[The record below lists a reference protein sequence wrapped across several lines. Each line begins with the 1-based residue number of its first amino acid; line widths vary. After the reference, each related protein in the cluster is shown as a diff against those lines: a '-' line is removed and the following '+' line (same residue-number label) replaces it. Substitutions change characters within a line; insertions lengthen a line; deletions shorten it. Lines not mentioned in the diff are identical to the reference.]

1 MRNRQMEGC
10 NSGAAPLPAET
21 WMTARW
27 LLLGSLSL
35 GAADAVA
42 QTTCPAGPVTR
53 SGSACTV
60 TPGSTINVLS
70 ATQPGL
76 DAENT
81 GGAITASGV
90 RLNLGGPGS
99 TTPRNYVGAIAGNGG
114 RITFNSGTI
123 VTVQAATGQQG
134 LVASGGGSIATAT
147 GSSITLGL
155 TTTVN
160 DNIAVLA
167 TAGGTVQMIASS
179 VATQGAGGAGN
190 HALYA
195 SGPGSSIAFTGG
207 TVSTAGRGSFG
218 VRVDAGATATIG
230 PGTSITTTGTIT
242 SGGSA
247 IGSHGLWASGTAV
260 AGATVVPSRIDA
272 TGVSIV
278 TGDPAVS
285 TASGTSAAGVR
296 IENGAAV
303 SLTDVSISTRGSGTT
318 INPAAGVL
326 VMSGS
331 SVRMQGNNVITA
343 AGQFGHGLSVQGA
356 GSTAIV
362 NGGSFQVNGT
372 RSIALD
378 VSAGGAVTVDTASIA
393 AGSGASIGAQ
403 IDGTGSTLNA
413 TNTTISASNATAH
426 ALRASAGATVNLSQG
441 TVTSRGINANGIF
454 GANSTVAV
462 DNVGVLTTGDGNA
475 MGVLA
480 DLGSAITVTNS
491 SVATQGTVSAGDR
504 RPHALAAR
512 NPGAQLTVRGSS
524 AQTVGDEAMG
534 VVADDGGSVN
544 LENASVTTAGTLA
557 LGAYAVVEQAGPQF
571 PAAISAQ
578 GSAIRTLGSRA
589 YGAMAQR
596 SFLEAPAT
604 ISLLNTTVAT
614 EGAGAVGLRAISG
627 GVITSSASSV
637 ATSGASA
644 HGALARDAGSLI
656 TIRQTPVTVTGPE
669 AHGAVAQNG
678 GRIVGDGAVIRVSG
692 AAGMGLFAL
701 GDPGPAAEIELARSS
716 VTSAAGPAIG
726 VAGLANV
733 TLTDTVVSGNGN
745 WLRVATID
753 DFPLLAGPDAPLG
766 GIPDPDTLLNNPVA
780 APPPIPAASIPGQA
794 NITVVGSTLTGA
806 ATTAPGSVS
815 NVALQSNT
823 LWTMTGNSNITN
835 LTNTASQIVY
845 SPPTANVYKTLTVS
859 NYVGGAGSVVALN
872 TFLAGDGA
880 PSDLIVISGAATGQ
894 SALRISNTG
903 GPGALTQASGIKV
916 VDAVGGGTTAPSAFT
931 LAGRAVAG
939 PYEYRLFRGGATAG
953 EANNWYLRSEK
964 DPEPP
969 PPVPPDP
976 VPPDPGPPG
985 PVPPGPPPEPPAP
998 PKPLYRPEVAAY
1010 LANQR
1015 LAAQMFVH
1023 SMHDRLGEPQYIETQ
1038 QFAADDDKRR
1048 ALWLRMTGKWNRTH
1062 SKNGEF
1068 DVSSDMFLL
1077 QGGGDLA
1084 QWKLGSETDRLHLG
1098 AMAGFG
1104 NSRSTARA
1112 DGNPYKARGS
1122 VEGYS
1127 VGLYGTWFE
1136 NNETKLGTYVD
1147 TWFQYGWFKNKV
1159 EGDSLPDVKYDAR
1172 GWAVSG
1178 EVGYAFKLRNDWVL
1192 EPQAQLIYVRYD
1204 QDSVA
1209 ESNGTSVGRA
1219 DSNGTI
1225 GRLGVRAHR
1234 TYEMKNGR
1242 KIQPFVTLNWWHTD
1256 TDSSVSFNQLPVGS
1270 LYPRDRYELKLGV
1283 HADFT
1288 KGWTGWTN
1296 VAASWGAQDYRQ
1308 YAARIGV
1315 KYTW

>member
-1 MRNRQMEGC
+1 MRNRQVEEC
-10 NSGAAPLPAET
+10 NCGPVPRSAGARA
-21 WMTARW
+21 TAYC

-35 GAADAVA
+35 GTHAIA
-42 QTTCPAGPVTR
+42 QTTCPAGPVTQ
-53 SGSACTV
+53 SGTACTV

-70 ATQPGL
+70 ATRPGL
-76 DAENT
+76 DAKNP

-90 RLNLGGPGS
+90 RLNLGGTGS
-99 TTPRNYVGAIAGNGG
+99 TTPRNYVGAIAGDGG
-114 RITFNSGTI
+114 RIIFDNGTI

-134 LVASGGGSIATAT
+134 LVASGSGSIATAT
-147 GSSITLGL
+147 GSNITLGL

-160 DNIAVLA
+160 DNIGVLA
-167 TAGGTVQMIASS
+167 TGGGTVQMIASS

-195 SGPGSSIAFTGG
+195 SGLGSSIAFTGG

-218 VRVDAGATATIG
+218 VRADAGASATIG

-260 AGATVVPSRIDA
+260 SGGTVVPSRIDA

-278 TGDPAVS
+278 TGDPALG
-285 TASGTSAAGVR
+285 TTSGTSAAGVR
-296 IENGAAV
+296 IEDGAAV

-356 GSTAIV
+356 GSTATV

-372 RSIALD
+372 RSIALN
-378 VSAGGAVTVDTASIA
+378 VTAGGSATADSTSIV

-403 IDGTGSTLNA
+403 IDGAGSTLNA

-441 TVTSRGINANGIF
+441 SVTSHGINANGIF

-462 DNVGVLTTGDGNA
+462 NNVGVLTTGDGNA

-480 DLGSAITVTNS
+480 DLGSAITVANS

-524 AQTVGDEAMG
+524 AQTAGDEAMG
-534 VVADDGGSVN
+534 VVADDGGSVS
-544 LENASVTTAGTLA
+544 LENVSVTTAGTLA
-557 LGAYAVVEQAGPQF
+557 LGAYAVVEQAGAQF
-571 PAAISAQ
+571 PAAVSAQ
-578 GSAIRTLGSRA
+578 GSAIKTSGARA

-614 EGAGAVGLRAISG
+614 EGAGAVGLRAVSG

-637 ATSGASA
+637 ATTGAAA
-644 HGALARDAGSLI
+644 HGALARDTGSLI
-656 TIRQTPVTVTGPE
+656 TIGQTPVTITGPE
-669 AHGAVAQNG
+669 SHGAVAQNG
-678 GRIVGDGAVIRVSG
+678 GRIVGDGAAIRVSG

-701 GDPGPAAEIELARSS
+701 GDPGPAAEIEMTRSS
-716 VTSAAGPAIG
+716 VASAAGPAIG
-726 VAGLANV
+726 VAGLANI

-766 GIPDPDTLLNNPVA
+766 GIPDPDTLLGNPVA
-780 APPPIPAASIPGQA
+780 APSPVPAASLPGQA

-815 NVALQSNT
+815 NVELQSNT

-845 SPPTANVYKTLTVS
+845 SPPVANVYKTLTVS
-859 NYVGGAGSVVALN
+859 NYVGGAGSVIALN

-880 PSDLIVISGAATGQ
+880 PSDLIVISGSATGQ

-903 GPGALTQASGIKV
+903 GPGDLTQASGIKV
-916 VDAVGGGTTAPSAFT
+916 VDAVGGGTTASSAFT

-969 PPVPPDP
+969 PPIPPA
-976 VPPDPGPPG
+976 PGPPG

-1038 QFAADDDKRR
+1038 QFDDEDDKRR
-1048 ALWLRMTGKWNRTH
+1048 ALWLRMTGKWDRTH

-1209 ESNGTSVGRA
+1209 EANGTSVGRA

-1296 VAASWGAQDYRQ
+1296 VAGSWGAQDYQQ
-1308 YAARIGV
+1308 YAARIGI